1 MIKFNQTQFKKKL
14 KIINYKGHKIYYLS
28 IIDKIA
34 VKRIKD
40 LNILLF
46 QENLRIKRINNKT
59 EGL

>member
-1 MIKFNQTQFKKKL
+1 MTMD
-14 KIINYKGHKIYYLS
+14 YLS

-46 QENLRIKRINNKT
+46 QENLQKNRINNKT